1 MSLKG
6 SYVIRICIAVNLIA
20 LAAVTLIPSASS
32 SLPVAVPIVVSEK
45 PLVLFSLSEQR
56 DSLVA
61 REARR
66 QEVPVWLALSIAHAE
81 NWTGDSTAVNLWS
94 GAIGLGQI
102 HPVNFGKYP
111 ECGENMVNR
120 KTNVCYMM
128 RILGACLALTLE
140 ETLNCY
146 GGATSLEGKRAY
158 NLDVN
163 RRTRLEW
170 L

>member
-1 MSLKG
+1 MTSNILRHLVVLLALF
-6 SYVIRICIAVNLIA
+6 VIHTPNG
-20 LAAVTLIPSASS
+20 
-32 SLPVAVPIVVSEK
+32 VPWTEAIVVSAR
-45 PLVLFSLSEQR
+45 PLELFSLPDQR

-66 QEVPVWLALSIAHAE
+66 QAVPVWLALSIAHAE
-81 NWTGDSTAVNLWS
+81 NWTGDSAAVNLWS
-94 GAIGLGQI
+94 GAVGLGQI
-102 HPVNFGKYP
+102 HPINFGKYP

-120 KTNVCYMM
+120 KVNVCYMM
-128 RILGACLALTLE
+128 RILRACLSHTLE

-163 RRTRLEW
+163 RRTKLEW
-170 L
+170 LD

>member
-1 MSLKG
+1 MTSNILRHLVVLFALL
-6 SYVIRICIAVNLIA
+6 VIHTPNG
-20 LAAVTLIPSASS
+20 
-32 SLPVAVPIVVSEK
+32 VPWTEAIVVSAR
-45 PLVLFSLSEQR
+45 PLELFSLPDQR

-66 QEVPVWLALSIAHAE
+66 QNVPVWLALSISHAE
-81 NWTGDSTAVNLWS
+81 NWRGDSTAVNLWS

-120 KTNVCYMM
+120 KTNVGYMM

>member
-1 MSLKG
+1 MTSNILRHLVVLFALL
-6 SYVIRICIAVNLIA
+6 VIHTPNG
-20 LAAVTLIPSASS
+20 
-32 SLPVAVPIVVSEK
+32 VPWTEAIVVSAK
-45 PLVLFSLSEQR
+45 PLELFSLSDQR

-66 QEVPVWLALSIAHAE
+66 QAVPVWLALSISHAE
-81 NWTGDSTAVNLWS
+81 NWRGDSTAVNLWS

-128 RILGACLALTLE
+128 RILRACLALTLE
-140 ETLNCY
+140 ETLSCY
-146 GGATSLEGKRAY
+146 GGATSLAGKRAY

-163 RRTRLEW
+163 RRNRLEW
-170 L
+170 LD